1 MKFFLNINA
10 IKGIS
15 WFILSLAIG
24 ILNDVV
30 MKYFSSNISVYQ
42 VTFLRFFFASVT
54 LLPWLFMNFKSSKTT
69 RLQLHA
75 LRGGLLFVGMA
86 LWCYGLSNAK
96 LPVATTI
103 NFTIPIFTMLLAVK
117 FLKEQINKYRAFAI
131 LIGFIGILVVLNP
144 TSSDFH
150 LSSALLVL
158 SSFLF
163 ALLDVI
169 NKKFVARESMMSMLL
184 YSNIFTALFALPLAV
199 SSWTSIANLKG
210 LLLFILLGAG
220 GNLILYCLLKSFAYI
235 AVSDAMPYRY
245 LELVFSIAAGRF
257 FFHDIMD
264 TSNYLGVALII
275 AATCLLSYKVAFTK
289 ASG

>member
-1 MKFFLNINA
+1 
-10 IKGIS
+10 
-15 WFILSLAIG
+15 
-24 ILNDVV
+24 
-30 MKYFSSNISVYQ
+30 
-42 VTFLRFFFASVT
+42 
-54 LLPWLFMNFKSSKTT
+54 
-69 RLQLHA
+69 
-75 LRGGLLFVGMA
+75 MA